1 MAERAAK
8 RFVLEE
14 LRSHALTATSEAVKA
29 LATIAREK
37 QANGENPQSW
47 IAELLL
53 AIGKEEL
60 NNGVVDGDLVARV
73 GHTMQ
78 EEDSGDPTSNTFVID
93 AFEVPKLTFNPIKAK
108 FEKASDELSRF
119 GQAEAKIAAFR
130 ERYLLVEQ
138 RLLRHPSFIAP
149 FAVTVERS
157 LEFYQLT
164 KIEALSGAKTGEKY
178 VLGLLAQPNPGE
190 FMIEDLT
197 GSMAIDLSQTEVTEG
212 FFTEGCLVLVVG
224 EVVNAVFH
232 VNMIGMPPQETAQD
246 TRQALGNVDFFGQA
260 SKTLDVSRL
269 QQMEEEATDVRH
281 VFLSDVLLDKREVL
295 QRLEELFQGFEA
307 CPPMLFVLAGPFTSR
322 ALGQGGEDMASYT
335 DKFTQLA
342 QLICRYP
349 SIAEQSHFV
358 FVPAMSDP
366 GMGKVWPRPAIPDI
380 FFAGFKEMLPEYTA
394 TSNPAR
400 IRFYSQEIVIGR
412 MNYMHD
418 MQRHAVL
425 EPSETTDPA
434 THLAKTLLSPVSYT
448 HLRAH
453 ETPEHLVCR
462 LLLEKKK
469 RRR

>member
-1 MAERAAK
+1 MIRRPPRSTLSSSSAASDVYK
-8 RFVLEE
+8 R
-14 LRSHALTATSEAVKA
+14 
-29 LATIAREK
+29 
-37 QANGENPQSW
+37 Q
-47 IAELLL
+47 
-53 AIGKEEL
+53 
-60 NNGVVDGDLVARV
+60 
-73 GHTMQ
+73 
-78 EEDSGDPTSNTFVID
+78 
-93 AFEVPKLTFNPIKAK
+93 
-108 FEKASDELSRF
+108 EKASDELSRF

-434 THLAKTLLSPVSYT
+434 THLAKTLLSQSHLSPLPLTSQPVYWDYSHALQLYPNPSLLVLADSYEMY
-448 HLRAH
+448 LVDLQKESQVANPGSFMVDGSFLLY
-453 ETPEHLVCR
+453 TPATKEC
-462 LLLEKKK
+462 EPSSCSF
-469 RRR
+469 